1 MNNKMIFYPPRICG
15 EEDADTFVASLG
27 TVSLVDLDNDGRED
41 IVSGSAEGV
50 LYALKNVGTNSQPLF
65 MPASAIETK
74 SGILRLVPNGNRT
87 SLHGPRESRFG
98 YTTATTFDFNED
110 GKFDILVNDFSGEM
124 SILENIGK
132 PSAMKFDALK
142 KLYRETENGEK
153 EVFKTDWRVKPFVGT
168 IGKKIIVVSAMSESR
183 AFYSSLKK

>member
-1 MNNKMIFYPPRICG
+1 MIFYPPRICG

-74 SGILRLVPNGNRT
+74 PGILRLVPNGNR
-87 SLHGPRESRFG
+87 S
-98 YTTATTFDFNED
+98 
-110 GKFDILVNDFSGEM
+110 
-124 SILENIGK
+124 
-132 PSAMKFDALK
+132 
-142 KLYRETENGEK
+142 
-153 EVFKTDWRVKPFVGT
+153 
-168 IGKKIIVVSAMSESR
+168 
-183 AFYSSLKK
+183 